1 MEAIQSYDMLL
12 RLVLFQGMSS
22 SDMSQVV
29 GHTKFGF
36 HKFPPGHPFITSGDP
51 VDQLW
56 FLLNGHIVSTAL
68 SDDGTYAVMEHLP
81 GPYLIEPEHI
91 FGLSQRFSH
100 SYRTAESCS
109 FITLDKAEVMKLSD
123 EFLIFRL
130 NLLNYIS
137 TQLQKC
143 THRAWQSRPQHLEQR
158 IIRFFES
165 HSLRPAGEKHFKIKM
180 VRLADELND
189 TRLNISAALNSLQ
202 DKGLI
207 VLRRGIIDIPALEK
221 LLM

>member
-1 MEAIQSYDMLL
+1 MLL
-12 RLVLFQGMSS
+12 KLVLFQGMSS
-22 SDMSQVV
+22 RDMAQVIE
-29 GHTKFGF
+29 HTKFGF
-36 HKFPPGHPFITSGDP
+36 HKFLPGRPFITSGET

-56 FLLNGHIVSTAL
+56 FLLDGHIISTAL

-81 GPYLIEPEHI
+81 GPYLIEPERI
-91 FGLSQRFSH
+91 FGLTQRFSH
-100 SYRTAESCS
+100 SYRTAVPCS
-109 FITLDKAEVMKLSD
+109 FITLDKAEVMNLSD

-143 THRAWQSRPQHLEQR
+143 THRAWQSKPQHLEHR

-189 TRLNISAALNSLQ
+189 SRLNISAALNSLQ

-207 VLRRGIIDIPALEK
+207 NLRRGLIDIPALEK